1 MFNDMSSAERLSHH
15 VSGQARPDADRSSAD
30 HADTIAGKRLVGLEI
45 ASTLSGMAFPE
56 RRTAVLILSGLV
68 RSECDICTLKATFNE
83 LMAAKAIPLLTA
95 LRHHCPCTFR
105 HALRTMTFVM
115 IIVRRLGIERQE
127 HASICAGA
135 LLHDIG
141 KLALPIDLLRL
152 ARKLKPAE
160 MERIRQHPEIGY
172 EAISDRRVFGW
183 NAVLDIV
190 RHHHERLDGTG
201 YPLGL
206 MGNQI
211 SLRTRCVS
219 VADIFSAL
227 TENRPYRAAL
237 TAENAFRILSDAAEA
252 GKLDHQVV
260 DALGSGLGLAVAPS

>member
-1 MFNDMSSAERLSHH
+1 MFNDMSSAERLSHQ
-15 VSGQARPDADRSSAD
+15 VSGQDGPDADSSSAD
-30 HADTIAGKRLVGLEI
+30 HAEEIVGKRRVALEA
-45 ASTLSGMAFPE
+45 ASTLSGMTFPE
-56 RRTAVLILSGLV
+56 RRTALLVLSGLA
-68 RSECDICTLKATFNE
+68 RSECDICTLKAAFNE

-105 HALRTMTFVM
+105 HALRTMTFVI
-115 IIVRRLGIERQE
+115 IIVRRLGIARQE
-127 HASICAGA
+127 HASICVGA

-141 KLALPIDLLRL
+141 KLSIPISLLRL

-160 MERIRQHPEIGY
+160 MEKIRQHAEIGY

-190 RHHHERLDGTG
+190 RHHHERLDGSG

-206 MGNQI
+206 SGNQI
-211 SLRTRCVS
+211 SFRTRCVS
-219 VADIFSAL
+219 VADVFSAL

-237 TAENAFRILSDAAEA
+237 SAENAFRILSDAAEA

-260 DALGSGLGLAVAPS
+260 GALGAALGLAAVPS